1 MSEEQPPLK
10 HCPFCGEQ
18 PAVNGTDVQCPTHGC
33 FACEGTGFFYES
45 EQDAI
50 WAWNTRQLPQITD
63 IVRQC
68 LIDWMIQALRDISE
82 DTHAAGWYS
91 DIEHFVWDTMNGKKT
106 PCYEWSNTQ
115 RAFRRLAEVSDLLD
129 VWVRWDEEKGEPV
142 PVEIGVWEHLHK
154 AWCERQQ

>member
-18 PAVNGTDVQCPTHGC
+18 LAVNGTDVQCPTHGC

-68 LIDWMIQALRDISE
+68 LIDWMIQTLRDISE
-82 DTHAAGWYS
+82 DTWAAGWYS
-91 DIEHFVWDTMNGKKT
+91 DIEHFAWDAMHGKKVGGF
-106 PCYEWSNTQ
+106 EWCNTQ
-115 RAFRRLAEVSDLLD
+115 RELRRLKAVSEFLGM
-129 VWVRWDEEKGEPV
+129 WVRWNHELGEPV
-142 PVEIGVWEHLHK
+142 PIEIGAWERVHK
-154 AWCERQQ
+154 AYGERQQ